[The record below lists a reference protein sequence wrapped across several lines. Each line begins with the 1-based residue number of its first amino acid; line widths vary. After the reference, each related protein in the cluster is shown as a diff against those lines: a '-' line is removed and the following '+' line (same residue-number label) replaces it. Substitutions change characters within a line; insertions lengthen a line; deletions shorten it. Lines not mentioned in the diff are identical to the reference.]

1 MKGSYWK
8 KLEDFL
14 KLQLAWSIVIGAGSV
29 TPHYAVSSDS
39 LEFMLLICYLW
50 LSLMFPVQLNL
61 IYLTVPS
68 IFITKDIYT

>member
-1 MKGSYWK
+1 MKGSDWK

-50 LSLMFPVQLNL
+50 LS
-61 IYLTVPS
+61 
-68 IFITKDIYT
+68 